1 MENGT
6 DSPMRKQCFA
16 LLTLLMVVIASLL
29 NGVSA
34 PATAQSAT
42 LAMLTPDNAAKIER
56 LAQIDTEYT
65 SGLFS
70 WSPDGSQI
78 AIGTSYQ
85 VKLYKTSD
93 PQAAPRIFQ
102 YREKPANLSI
112 DWFSITFS
120 PDGTKML
127 VLGDEYQLWD
137 VAGSTMQPMK
147 DLPRH
152 AHEFFSPDSKW
163 LVTLDGES
171 NPPKVQFWDTSTGK
185 LITDFPSPDNHIS
198 AFALSHDQKLLA
210 IVNWEQ
216 DHDFTLQLWDVGT
229 RRELTSV
236 TISKEP
242 VTEVNFSP
250 DGKVIAAIGTDGK
263 LYLYRVPDLSEVA
276 RIPVSY
282 VEKLFLAFH
291 PARPVLATSDES
303 GSGVTLYDIAKGVK
317 FADLPDSSQPSG
329 VFSPDG
335 RWFSYS
341 TYLEKEQ
348 NSPDGCI
355 QI

>member
-29 NGVSA
+29 NGVSV

-93 PQAAPRIFQ
+93 LQAAPRIFQ

-137 VAGSTMQPMK
+137 VARSTCP
-147 DLPRH
+147 
-152 AHEFFSPDSKW
+152 
-163 LVTLDGES
+163 
-171 NPPKVQFWDTSTGK
+171 
-185 LITDFPSPDNHIS
+185 
-198 AFALSHDQKLLA
+198 
-210 IVNWEQ
+210 
-216 DHDFTLQLWDVGT
+216 
-229 RRELTSV
+229 
-236 TISKEP
+236 
-242 VTEVNFSP
+242 
-250 DGKVIAAIGTDGK
+250 
-263 LYLYRVPDLSEVA
+263 
-276 RIPVSY
+276 
-282 VEKLFLAFH
+282 
-291 PARPVLATSDES
+291 
-303 GSGVTLYDIAKGVK
+303 
-317 FADLPDSSQPSG
+317 
-329 VFSPDG
+329 
-335 RWFSYS
+335 
-341 TYLEKEQ
+341 
-348 NSPDGCI
+348 
-355 QI
+355 